1 MIDWPVSPVRRSAGF
16 TLLELMVVLVI
27 IGIILTFAMLSVG
40 GDDIGELME
49 QETHRMTTLLELAS
63 DEAVLRGEE
72 LAVLFSEDGYEF
84 LVLNEERWQTT
95 TEDGLLKAYTLPADI
110 ELRLE
115 IEGEPPILT
124 ASAAEDEEVVDEAED
139 EEEELQPQ
147 VFILSSGE
155 MTPFTV
161 ILMSPQSRLRY
172 HLTASLLGSL
182 SWEVEETF

>member
-1 MIDWPVSPVRRSAGF
+1 MIDWPVSSVRRSAGF

-27 IGIILTFAMLSVG
+27 IGIILSFAMLSVG

-84 LVLNEERWQTT
+84 LVLNEERWQIT
-95 TEDGLLKAYTLPADI
+95 TEDSLLKAYTLPADI

-124 ASAAEDEEVVDEAED
+124 ASAAGDEEAVDEED

-155 MTPFTV
+155 MTPFTI

>member
-1 MIDWPVSPVRRSAGF
+1 MRIRPVPPVRRSAGF

-27 IGIILTFAMLSVG
+27 IGVIFTFAVLSLR
-40 GDDIGELME
+40 GDDLGELME
-49 QETHRMTTLLELAS
+49 QETLRMVTLLELAS

-84 LVLNEERWQTT
+84 LVLNEDLWQATA
-95 TEDGLLKAYTLPADI
+95 EDLLLKAYTLPADI

-115 IEGEPPILT
+115 VEGEPPILT
-124 ASAAEDEEVVDEAED
+124 ASAAEAGIDDEED

-161 ILMSPQSRLRY
+161 ILMSPLSRLRY
-172 HLTASLLGSL
+172 HLTASLLGSM